1 MITLPKHKVVIIC
14 GRKDLR
20 MKIAKLKDTQ
30 EYLEKREKWEIEKH
44 GTVVAT
50 EMNLAV
56 SYPMQHK

>member
-1 MITLPKHKVVIIC
+1 
-14 GRKDLR
+14 

-30 EYLEKREKWEIEKH
+30 EYLEKQEIWEIEKH

-56 SYPMQHK
+56 PYLMQH